1 MAMWN
6 FVKTEINKQN
16 NNKEPPLNMEGTTV
30 TDYHELAS
38 IFNDHF
44 INTTHLIQADTS
56 GKNSAALVNLSTV
69 ITETFP
75 QINLTPV
82 TAKEIKNIINSL
94 KWKNSS
100 GYDEIPPR
108 ILKISI
114 PYITSPLTY
123 LCNKS
128 LNTGIFPTW
137 LKYSQVIPI
146 FKKGSKTNLTNYR
159 PMLTSFSKIFE
170 KVIYKRLDNH
180 VICNNIL
187 AKEQHGFRNNTSTE
201 KAIYQLTNNILKA
214 LDNEYLAGGIFCD
227 LTKAFDCV
235 ENDILLNKLE
245 FYGIKGNAYKL
256 IRPYLI
262 NRYQRVAIRNKYSN
276 TYYSD

>member
-1 MAMWN
+1 
-6 FVKTEINKQN
+6 
-16 NNKEPPLNMEGTTV
+16 ME
-30 TDYHELAS
+30 EL
-38 IFNDHF
+38 IWVRR
-44 INTTHLIQADTS
+44 NTA
-56 GKNSAALVNLSTV
+56 KNS
-69 ITETFP
+69 
-75 QINLTPV
+75 
-82 TAKEIKNIINSL
+82 KNN
-94 KWKNSS
+94 
-100 GYDEIPPR
+100 
-108 ILKISI
+108 
-114 PYITSPLTY
+114 TSPLTY
-123 LCNKS
+123 LCNES

-187 AKEQHGFRNNTSTE
+187 TKEQHGFRNNTSTE

-256 IRPYLI
+256 IRSYLI

-276 TYYSD
+276 TYYSDRNKVKRGVPQGSVLGPLFFLYTLMTYQEL